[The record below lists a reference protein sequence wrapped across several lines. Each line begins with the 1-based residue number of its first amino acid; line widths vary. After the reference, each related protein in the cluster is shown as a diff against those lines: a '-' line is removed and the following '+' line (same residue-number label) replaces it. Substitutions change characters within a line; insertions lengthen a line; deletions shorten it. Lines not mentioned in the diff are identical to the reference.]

1 MYDLCDF
8 REKKYVQLE
17 YPVRLLKGH
26 AETVNSVLAGA
37 RKIDLREEK

>member
-8 REKKYVQLE
+8 SEKKYVQLE

-26 AETVNSVLAGA
+26 AETMNSVLADA